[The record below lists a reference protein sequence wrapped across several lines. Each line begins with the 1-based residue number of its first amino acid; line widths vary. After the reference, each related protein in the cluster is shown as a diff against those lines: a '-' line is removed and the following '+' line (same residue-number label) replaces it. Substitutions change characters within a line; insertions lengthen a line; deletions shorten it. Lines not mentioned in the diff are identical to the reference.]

1 MMNIEKTKDFLRLN
15 LFFIVVAIACIVYI
29 IRGLINIVET
39 GKTVAEIIADGS
51 LSAIF
56 GFFISKLLSL
66 QGMAK
71 GELDERVLKTNK
83 LHSQKVEDISRR
95 ICLLDE
101 WCERKNQE
109 ALKSAQTKILASEGI
124 SYQEFEEGRFRLIR
138 KEGFDIVLED
148 ELPKAKK
155 KAVKRAR
162 KVKLTP
168 LTSSVLTSDG
178 GKREDPYNF
187 GQDKKGYERR
197 RDEKQLIT
205 KVICGLLFGYYGV
218 TMITNFNW
226 SDLIWTAIQ
235 VTIFLVMGM
244 IAYLQ
249 AFFFVVDEY
258 RHRVIKKIDNL
269 EKFENETRG
278 VNYE

>member
-1 MMNIEKTKDFLRLN
+1 MNLEKTKDFLRLN
-15 LFFIVVAIACIVYI
+15 LFFIVVALACVVYV
-29 IRGLINIVET
+29 IRGLVNIVET
-39 GKTVAEIIADGS
+39 GKSVAEIIADGS

-66 QGMAK
+66 QGLAK

-83 LHSQKVEDISRR
+83 LHSQKVEEISER
-95 ICLLDE
+95 ICLLDQ
-101 WCERKNQE
+101 WCERKNCE
-109 ALKSAQTKILASEGI
+109 ALKSAQAKILANAGI
-124 SYQEFEEGRFRLIR
+124 SYSEFQEGRYKIITRD
-138 KEGFDIVLED
+138 GFDIVLEE
-148 ELPKAKK
+148 ELPKNKKRAVK
-155 KAVKRAR
+155 KARR
-162 KVKLTP
+162 VKLTP

-187 GQDKKGYERR
+187 GQDKKGYSRR
-197 RDEKQLIT
+197 RDERQLIS
-205 KVICGLLFGYYGV
+205 KIICGLLFGYYGV
-218 TMITNFNW
+218 TMITDFSW

-269 EKFENETRG
+269 EKFENEVKG
-278 VNYE
+278 CIYE